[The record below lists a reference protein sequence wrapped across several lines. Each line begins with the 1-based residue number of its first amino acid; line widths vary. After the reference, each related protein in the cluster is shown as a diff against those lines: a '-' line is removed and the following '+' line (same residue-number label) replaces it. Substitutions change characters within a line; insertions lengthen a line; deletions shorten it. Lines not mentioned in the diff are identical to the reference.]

1 MHKMRARLHVYDLG
15 QNEKYGY
22 IFRLKRN
29 FDYNFYGFFC
39 SQNKQKKYSR
49 HCVQPFIL
57 SGMPYRWLDTHA
69 KWNTSRIIKINNA
82 KSVKEV
88 LKALKNK
95 IPFSCIAFLNIPKYF
110 CRWFLLKWF
119 VWFVSV
125 CDYWIMFLHT
135 LYMYVFSNGIEI
147 LTQIV

>member
-1 MHKMRARLHVYDLG
+1 MRARLHVYDLG

-29 FDYNFYGFFC
+29 FDYNFYGFFLLT
-39 SQNKQKKYSR
+39 KQTKEIYSR

-57 SGMPYRWLDTHA
+57 TGMLYRWVDTHA
-69 KWNTSRIIKINNA
+69 KRNTSTIIKINNA

-95 IPFSCIAFLNIPKYF
+95 IPFSCIVFFLNIPKYF
-110 CRWFLLKWF
+110 CWWSLLKWF

-125 CDYWIMFLHT
+125 CDYWIMFSHSC
-135 LYMYVFSNGIEI
+135 MFS
-147 LTQIV
+147 LAALRFSLDTF